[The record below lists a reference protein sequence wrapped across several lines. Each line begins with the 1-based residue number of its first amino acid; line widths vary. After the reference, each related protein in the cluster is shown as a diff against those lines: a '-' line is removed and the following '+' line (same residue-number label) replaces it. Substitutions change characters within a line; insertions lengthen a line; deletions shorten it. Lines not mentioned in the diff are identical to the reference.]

1 MALLNKIQSDI
12 KSHTN
17 EYVLALLMAL
27 FVLFQVQV
35 PNMVAD
41 LVDTMVGKVALY
53 SLAAVLLFR
62 HPILGVVSLY
72 FVYELIKRCEEVTGT
87 YQIRQYEPSQ
97 QKRDKLIREA
107 NHVPKTL
114 EEEVVN
120 TMIPFADY
128 DDVEPTSYL
137 PVSEKLH
144 GATKL

>member
-1 MALLNKIQSDI
+1 MALLNKIQSDF

-27 FVLFQVQV
+27 FVLFKVQV
-35 PNMVAD
+35 PGIVAD
-41 LVDTMVGKVALY
+41 FVDTMIGKAALY
-53 SLAAVLLFR
+53 ALAASLLFR
-62 HPILGVVSLY
+62 HPVLGVISLF
-72 FVYELIKRCEEVTGT
+72 FVYELIKRGEETTGT

-97 QKRDKLIREA
+97 QKRDKLIRQA
-107 NHVPKTL
+107 NYVPKTL
-114 EEEVVN
+114 EEEVVK

-128 DDVEPTSYL
+128 DDDEPTSYL